1 MIFVPT
7 GNTHGDQLFRGAQ
20 LYGINA
26 TTGKQVW
33 SVDGFYISAIA
44 VADGYLVAFN
54 GYDNQI
60 YGFGKGQTATS
71 VSTQTFVAPQGTAV
85 LIQGTVT
92 DQSPGQT
99 CLGIPAAG
107 TPAISDDSMSDWMA
121 YLYMQQPKP
130 TNATGVPVMLTA
142 FDPNNN
148 TENIGT
154 VTSDASGNYAIDW
167 TPPVPGIYKITATFY
182 GTNSYFSSTAETAL
196 DVSKAPAAQV
206 PITTPA
212 ATPPPTAMPTSTPA
226 TSPQVTTTPVPPPSS
241 PGVPTTYIVIAVV
254 AIIVVVAAAALALRR
269 RK

>member
-1 MIFVPT
+1 M
-7 GNTHGDQLFRGAQ
+7 A
-20 LYGINA
+20 A
-26 TTGKQVW
+26 
-33 SVDGFYISAIA
+33 
-44 VADGYLVAFN
+44 ADGYVVGMN
-54 GYDNQI
+54 GYENQI
-60 YGFGKGQTATS
+60 YCFGKGLTATT
-71 VSTQTFVAPQGTAV
+71 VSAPVTAVPQGNSV

-148 TENIGT
+148 TEIIGT

-182 GTNSYFSSTAETAL
+182 GTNSYFGSTAETAL
-196 DVSKAPAAQV
+196 DVSKAPVAQV
-206 PITTPA
+206 PIATPA
-212 ATPPPTAMPTSTPA
+212 GTPPPTAMPTSTPA
-226 TSPQVTTTPVPPPSS
+226 TSSPQVTETPIPPPSNA
-241 PGVPTTYIVIAVV
+241 GVPTTYIIIAVV
-254 AIIVVVAAAALALRR
+254 AIIIVVAAAALALRR